1 VKSQRAQ
8 ESAVIAGQADLAFL
22 EFGDL
27 QSLAIQY
34 PARVFSALKL
44 GTEYASLNTRLPPF
58 TNLKA
63 RQAVNYAIDRA
74 RIMQFFHW
82 ASGQATVTCQM
93 LPSDFPGYQG
103 YCPYTTGAGDGAWHG
118 PDMEKARRL
127 VRESGTRNMPV
138 TVWSLDDPPGNAAG
152 SYLVGLLD
160 DLGYRARLHAV
171 SLDQYHD
178 DIYNPRLNIQ
188 VSIPWGW
195 GADFPAPSTF
205 FDPMLSCR
213 SADQPGTQNMARF
226 CDPHVDALARQA
238 RAAQATDPAAA
249 RRLWARADHIVTD
262 QAPYVPV
269 YNRSFAGFV
278 SSRLGNY
285 QMSPVYGLLPGQM
298 WVR

>member
-1 VKSQRAQ
+1 M
-8 ESAVIAGQADLAFL
+8 
-22 EFGDL
+22 
-27 QSLAIQY
+27 
-34 PARVFSALKL
+34 
-44 GTEYASLNTRLPPF
+44 GTAYASLNTRLPPF

-74 RIMQFFHW
+74 RILQLFHF

-93 LPSDFPGYQG
+93 LPPGFPGYQG

-138 TVWSLDDPPGNAAG
+138 TVWSPDVRAGKAAG

-171 SLDQYHD
+171 SFDQFFA
-178 DIYNPRLNIQ
+178 DIYNPRLKIQ
-188 VSIPWGW
+188 VSIRWGW
-195 GADFPAPSTF
+195 GADYPAPWGF
-205 FDPMLSCR
+205 FGPLLSCQ
-213 SADQPGTQNMARF
+213 SADQPVTSNWARF

-238 RAAQATDPAAA
+238 QAAQATDPAAA
-249 RRLWARADHIVTD
+249 RRLWAQADHIVTD

-269 YNRSFAGFV
+269 SNAPPAGFV
-278 SSRLGNY
+278 SSRVGNY
-285 QMSPVYGLLPGQM
+285 QISPVYGLLPGQM